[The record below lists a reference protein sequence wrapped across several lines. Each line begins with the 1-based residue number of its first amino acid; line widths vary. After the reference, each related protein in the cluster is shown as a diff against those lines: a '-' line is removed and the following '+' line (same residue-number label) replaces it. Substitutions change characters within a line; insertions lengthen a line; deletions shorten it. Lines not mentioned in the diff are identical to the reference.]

1 VSKEH
6 AKTRFDKPLNG
17 LGVLDLSGGVSG
29 PFCSQ
34 LLLWLGARVTR
45 VTGPEADLLESLGTG
60 ADSMGRALN
69 DYVNAAKETL
79 AVATGAEFEEVVL
92 DQLPAADI
100 VVTDWS
106 AGRWPR
112 GSLSQASLAE
122 RFPRLV
128 VVSVTPYG
136 LTGPHAERPGTE
148 ATSYHAGSEGY
159 LLPGGE
165 IFEHFPDR
173 PPVRGGRFL
182 ADYDAGLTAATGA
195 LAALV
200 HRSVSGQ
207 GDLVEVSAQEVEIG
221 LNRTTVSRAL
231 HEGVDYDRS
240 YPGYDY
246 AGVLRCLDGY
256 ICLRPSEESHW
267 TSFCRVIGR
276 MDLVE
281 DPRFATRTARFA
293 HGPELTA
300 ELERWTTTVD
310 RAEVRKAINEA
321 GTPGGPYLRP
331 SEVLVDPAIT
341 SRGLIGP
348 HPEGGSAPRGVFHT
362 LADERDADPGAL
374 YGRLEQGLHTGSGP
388 LVGLRVLDLTWVA
401 AGPYTTELLAFMGAE
416 VIRVESR
423 TRPDLFRR
431 GLDDPSDLDGSI
443 RFIDL
448 NQGKKSIG
456 LELKD
461 PAQVEAFLDLVEQS
475 DVVVDNYRPGVRDR
489 LGLGDAALRRRNPA
503 VAIVSLS
510 GFGATATDA
519 DRPGYASIFSAES
532 GLSAMTGY
540 PDAPPADIR
549 DTNDLRTGTVGCL
562 GVLAGLFTALEHRR
576 GLSVD
581 AAARDVLI
589 ALQGDALLEASRGG
603 APQRSGNTL
612 DNCVPYDCYRSVD
625 GQWVAIGARTPA
637 EWLGLVD
644 AIDQIALRSPQ
655 FRDAKA
661 RVASRSAIDS
671 AVATWCSS
679 QSAAAIVEQLS
690 THGVPAARSTPI
702 GALRD
707 DPHLVARQF
716 FVPGS
721 HPRFGDIL
729 FVGSPLRFAGT
740 EPPTRAVRSPL
751 FAEHDAEFLAD
762 VPSLN
767 HPART
772 VDPEHPM
779 VAGQS
784 KAHAPG
790 G

>member
-1 VSKEH
+1 V
-6 AKTRFDKPLNG
+6 TRTHQPLDEIR
-17 LGVLDLSGGVSG
+17 VLDLSGGASG
-29 PFCSQ
+29 PFCAQ
-34 LLLWLGARVTR
+34 LLLWLGARVAR
-45 VTGPEADLLESLGTG
+45 VTGPEPDLLEALGIG

-69 DYVNAAKETL
+69 DYVNAGKET
-79 AVATGAEFEEVVL
+79 VAADSTAEFE
-92 DQLPAADI
+92 QLALGYLPHTDI
-100 VVTDWS
+100 VVTDWT
-106 AGRWPR
+106 AGRWPT
-112 GSLSQASLAE
+112 GALSRASLAE
-122 RFPRLV
+122 DYPRLV

-148 ATSYHAGSEGY
+148 ATTYHAGSEGY

-165 IFEHFPDR
+165 IFQDFPDR

-200 HRSVSGQ
+200 HRSVTGR

-256 ICLRPSEESHW
+256 VCLRPSEESHW
-267 TSFCRVIGR
+267 TSFCRVVGR

-281 DPRFATRTARFA
+281 DPRFATRTARFE

-300 ELERWTTTVD
+300 ELERWTTTVA

-348 HPEGGSAPRGVFHT
+348 HPEGGSAPRGLFHALT
-362 LADERDADPGAL
+362 DERDADPVAL
-374 YGRLEQGLHTGSGP
+374 LRRLAEGSGSGSGP
-388 LVGLRVLDLTWVA
+388 LAGLRVLDLTWVA

-431 GLDDPSDLDGSI
+431 GLDDPTDLDGSI

-448 NQGKKSIG
+448 NQGKESIG
-456 LELKD
+456 LELKN
-461 PAQVEAFLDLVEQS
+461 PAHLDAFLDLVEQS

-489 LGLGDAALRRRNPA
+489 LGLGDDALRRRNPT

-576 GLSVD
+576 GLTVD

-589 ALQGDALLEASRGG
+589 ALQGDALLQASRGG
-603 APQRSGNTL
+603 RPERSGNTL
-612 DNCVPYDCYRSVD
+612 DGCVPYDCYPSAD
-625 GQWVAIGARTPA
+625 GQWVAIGVRTSA
-637 EWLGLVD
+637 EWLGL
-644 AIDQIALRSPQ
+644 
-655 FRDAKA
+655 RDALGEAALQSPEFGEAEA
-661 RVASRSAIDS
+661 RVASRPLIDGV
-671 AVATWCSS
+671 VAAWCSTRTG
-679 QSAAAIVEQLS
+679 AVVIDLLS
-690 THGVPAARSTPI
+690 SHGVPVALSAPI
-702 GALRD
+702 SALRD
-707 DPHLVARQF
+707 DPHLVERRF
-716 FVPGS
+716 FVPGF
-721 HPRFGDIL
+721 HPRFGDVL

-740 EPPTRAVRSPL
+740 EPATRAVRSPL
-751 FAEHDAEFLAD
+751 FAEHDAEYLAD
-762 VPSLN
+762 LP
-767 HPART
+767 R
-772 VDPEHPM
+772 
-779 VAGQS
+779 
-784 KAHAPG
+784 
-790 G
+790 

>member
-1 VSKEH
+1 M
-6 AKTRFDKPLNG
+6 TRTHQPLDEIR
-17 LGVLDLSGGVSG
+17 VLDLSGGVSG
-29 PFCSQ
+29 PFCAQ
-34 LLLWLGARVTR
+34 LLLWLGARVAR
-45 VTGPEADLLESLGTG
+45 VTGPEPDLLEPLDTG
-60 ADSMGRALN
+60 ADSMGRALD
-69 DYVNAAKETL
+69 DYVNAGKEM
-79 AVATGAEFEEVVL
+79 VAAASTAEFEQWAL
-92 DQLPAADI
+92 GRLPHADI
-100 VVTDWS
+100 VVTDWTP
-106 AGRWPR
+106 GRWPT
-112 GSLSQASLAE
+112 GALSRASLAE
-122 RFPRLV
+122 RYPRLV

-148 ATSYHAGSEGY
+148 ATTYHAGSEGY

-165 IFEHFPDR
+165 IFQRFPNR

-200 HRSVSGQ
+200 HRSVTGR

-231 HEGVDYDRS
+231 FEGVDYDRS

-267 TSFCRVIGR
+267 TSFCRVVGR

-281 DPRFATRTARFA
+281 DARFATRTARFE

-310 RAEVRKAINEA
+310 RAEVRKAINQA

-348 HPEGGSAPRGVFHT
+348 HPEGGSAPRGLFHA
-362 LADERDADPGAL
+362 LINQRDADPMAL
-374 YGRLEQGLHTGSGP
+374 LRRLQQASGPGSGP
-388 LVGLRVLDLTWVA
+388 LAGLRVLDLTWVA

-431 GLDDPSDLDGSI
+431 GLDDPTDLDGSI

-448 NQGKKSIG
+448 NQGKQSIG

-461 PAQVEAFLDLVEQS
+461 AAHRDAFLDMVEQS

-489 LGLGDAALRRRNPA
+489 LGLGDDALRQRNPA

-510 GFGATATDA
+510 GFGATALDA

-576 GLSVD
+576 GVTVD

-603 APQRSGNTL
+603 RPERSGNTL
-612 DNCVPYDCYRSVD
+612 SGCVPYDCYPSAD
-625 GQWVAIGARTPA
+625 GQWVAIGVRTSA
-637 EWLGLVD
+637 EWLGLRV
-644 AIDQIALRSPQ
+644 ALDQAELASSD
-655 FRDAKA
+655 FGEAEA
-661 RVASRSAIDS
+661 RVASRPLIDGV
-671 AVATWCSS
+671 VAAWCSTRT
-679 QSAAAIVEQLS
+679 AAAIIEQLS
-690 THGVPAARSTPI
+690 VHGVPVALSAPI
-702 GALRD
+702 SALRD
-707 DPHLVARQF
+707 DAHLVERRF
-716 FVPGS
+716 FVPGF
-721 HPRFGDIL
+721 HPRFGDVL

-740 EPPTRAVRSPL
+740 APATRAVRSPL
-751 FAEHDAEFLAD
+751 FAEHDAEYLAGL
-762 VPSLN
+762 P
-767 HPART
+767 R
-772 VDPEHPM
+772 
-779 VAGQS
+779 
-784 KAHAPG
+784 
-790 G
+790 